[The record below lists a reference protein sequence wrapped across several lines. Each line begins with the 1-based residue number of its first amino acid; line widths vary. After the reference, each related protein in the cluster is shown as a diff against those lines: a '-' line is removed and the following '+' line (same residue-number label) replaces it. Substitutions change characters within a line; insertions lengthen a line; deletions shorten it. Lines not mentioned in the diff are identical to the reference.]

1 MANSDNTQTK
11 PAGLPDAPWFTLDEV
26 AARWGTSTEILLR
39 YGFVNHLTLCVYVKN
54 VKIARF
60 EQRPYFLNLFIEGE
74 EPKEAGREWEKVEE
88 WRTLFS
94 PLPIYQYV
102 VAEIQNGQRITL
114 TTFPSDNMNFS
125 FSDADDDSS
134 KEPVYMVRGGVEVGL
149 DDVLIVRREVDRF
162 EREYRIGKYA
172 GTMPD
177 LGSMGKWPWGNYET
191 SLLKHLAEAAKEL
204 WALYDPSE
212 PSTAPT
218 NEQVEKLLVGRG
230 LSSSMA
236 AKMATILRA
245 DGLPSG
251 PRKG

>member
-1 MANSDNTQTK
+1 MTDTKNTQTA
-11 PAGLPDAPWFTLDEV
+11 PAGLPAKEWFTLDEV
-26 AARWGTSTEILLR
+26 AARWGTTIDSVLHLMETRQLEGMAQLPAIKSEEGDFISTGAMMYGIEPREAILIKLQ
-39 YGFVNHLTLCVYVKN
+39 GSVKTPDGQGVLTRETLA
-54 VKIARF
+54 IMF
-60 EQRPYFLNLFIEGE
+60 E
-74 EPKEAGREWEKVEE
+74 
-88 WRTLFS
+88 
-94 PLPIYQYV
+94 
-102 VAEIQNGQRITL
+102 
-114 TTFPSDNMNFS
+114 
-125 FSDADDDSS
+125 
-134 KEPVYMVRGGVEVGL
+134 
-149 DDVLIVRREVDRF
+149 EVDRF

-177 LGSMGKWPWGNYET
+177 LSSMGKWPWGNYET

-204 WALYDPSE
+204 WTLYDPSE

-218 NEQVEKLLVGRG
+218 NEQVEKFLVDRG